1 MSRIQPLLGAKGG
14 EQQFGFQPQLVPHSF
29 RGKKTTP
36 RGDVRLEI
44 PQEIK
49 IIIKREKSSSAR
61 LNPCTV
67 TALYQ
72 PIKEQ

>member
-1 MSRIQPLLGAKGG
+1 MGFNLNWYLIHLG
-14 EQQFGFQPQLVPHSF
+14 E
-29 RGKKTTP
+29 KKTTP